1 MMMTRTL
8 CFALFTALAACAAP
22 IDRLAM
28 TPQASS
34 LALRPLVGSAMV
46 RTVSLP
52 SYAAAEEV
60 ARELPGGLIASNDDV
75 FWADDPSRAATLI
88 LTRSLSDILNTDV
101 GPEPWPFVGLPD
113 VSIDV
118 RVARMLAG
126 ADGAFHLT
134 GQFYVGGD
142 GIDFRNTANSF
153 DISVPMSDQSLPSIA
168 MAQATALLQLSEQI
182 ARTLGR

>member
-1 MMMTRTL
+1 MMTRNL
-8 CFALFTALAACAAP
+8 LIACFTALAACSAP
-22 IDRLAM
+22 IDRLAL
-28 TPQASS
+28 TPQTSA
-34 LALRPLVGSAMV
+34 LELRPLVGSAMV

-52 SYAAAEEV
+52 TYAAAEEV
-60 ARELPGGLIASNDDV
+60 ARELPGGLIASNEDV
-75 FWADDPSRAATLI
+75 LWADAPDRAVTMM
-88 LTRSLSDILNTDV
+88 LTTNLGDILNTDV

-142 GIDFRNTANSF
+142 GIDFRNSTDSF
-153 DISVPMSDQSLPSIA
+153 DISVPMTDQTLPNI
-168 MAQATALLQLSEQI
+168 ATAQSAALLLLSEQI